1 MVPFDFEVGRDHM
14 DELLAEFIS
23 ETQET
28 MEALAGEIVAWEAD
42 PMDRERLD
50 AIFRFFHTVKGSCG
64 FLNLPRFEK
73 LSHAAEDA
81 LSEIRSGK
89 READPATVSAVLAI
103 MDRIGELAQAVVAG
117 TSVPSES
124 DDILID
130 ALLNPEEAAPMAVG
144 NSADEPTDIS
154 NAEAKRHTPA
164 MRSIRLPLSLIDQLM
179 NGVSDMVLARNE
191 LSRKLRER
199 FSDPELESTFERLSS
214 CVADMRDAI
223 SKTRMQRVDR
233 LFMAIPRMV
242 RDLGRDLGKKIELT
256 IEGGDVEMD
265 REMVEM
271 VVDPLTHIVRNSIDH
286 GIETPAGRL
295 KAGKPETGQLRVAA
309 RQAGNQIVIEIAD
322 DGRGID
328 TDKLV
333 AKAIASNFLTR
344 EKAAELSEAARLDLI
359 FAAGL
364 STAGAVT
371 AVSGRGVGM
380 DVVRSNLERI
390 GGVIALD
397 NHPGRGLKITLRV
410 PLTLTIIPGLII
422 RAGNQHFAIP
432 RAAVVEILHDNN
444 EMLSISGVGG
454 ARIATIRRI
463 RHSMIDLEDLLCLE
477 RVQEAGKRTLIVI
490 RSTSGVPFALGVQ
503 AVDNHE
509 ELVIRPASPL
519 VMASGLYAGMTLPDN
534 GQPMLLLDASGLA
547 SAAMLPVI
555 DGEAEAK
562 ERRSSPEDVAA
573 EELVS
578 ALMFTER
585 TGEERLLRL
594 SLVERVEDI
603 AAEHFGQSAGRWFAR
618 IDGKLLPVVRPLA
631 ERPKSPVTALRLREG
646 GRELCYP
653 VDHIMDIVQMPP
665 VADLVYRSGIVGGVT
680 AIDGRQYE
688 VIDTFALLASVPE
701 EGVAPTPVRCLL
713 ADKDDPWMQEIL
725 APLIRQA
732 GYEPVLD
739 DASAARGADIVFCM
753 AQSSVAETIVD
764 RPVVK
769 LRNGQRP
776 QGPDDHSI
784 YRYDRDALIA
794 AIESVK
800 RGKAA

>member
-1 MVPFDFEVGRDHM
+1 M
-14 DELLAEFIS
+14 DELLSEFIS

-64 FLNLPRFEK
+64 FLNLPRFER
-73 LSHAAEDA
+73 LSHAAEDV
-81 LSEIRSGK
+81 LSEIRAGK
-89 READPATVSAVLAI
+89 RDADAMTVSAVLAI

-130 ALLNPEEAAPMAVG
+130 ALLNPDIGAVVVSEKPAG
-144 NSADEPTDIS
+144 AETGPAS
-154 NAEAKRHTPA
+154 AEARRPTGG

-199 FSDPELESTFERLSS
+199 FSDPELESTFERLSN

-233 LFMAIPRMV
+233 LFVAIPRIV
-242 RDLGRDLGKKIELT
+242 RDVGRELGKKIDLI

-271 VVDPLTHIVRNSIDH
+271 VVDPVTHIVRNAIDH
-286 GIETPAGRL
+286 GIEAPAERL
-295 KAGKPETGQLRVAA
+295 KAGKAEAGHLRVAA

-333 AKAIASNFLTR
+333 ARAIASNIISR
-344 EKAAELSEAARLDLI
+344 EKANELSDAARLDLI
-359 FAAGL
+359 FAPGL
-364 STAGAVT
+364 STAKEVT
-371 AVSGRGVGM
+371 SVSGRGVGM
-380 DVVRSNLERI
+380 DVVRSNVERI
-390 GGVIALD
+390 GGVIGLD
-397 NHPGRGLKITLRV
+397 NHPGRGLRITLRV

-422 RAGNQHFAIP
+422 RAGGQHFAIP

-444 EMLSISGVGG
+444 ETLSIASVGG
-454 ARIATIRRI
+454 ARVATIRNI
-463 RHSMIDLEDLLCLE
+463 RHSMIDLEDLLGLE
-477 RVQEAGKRTLIVI
+477 AIKEGGKRTLVVI

-509 ELVIRPASPL
+509 ELVIRPAAPL

-547 SAAMLPVI
+547 SAAMLPMI

-562 ERRSSPEDVAA
+562 EHRGPDKDVAA

-603 AAEHFGQSAGRWFAR
+603 PAEQFGQSAGQWFVR
-618 IDGKLLPVVRPLA
+618 IEGKLLPVVHRLDDLSEGA
-631 ERPKSPVTALRLREG
+631 VTALRLRDGEN
-646 GRELCYP
+646 EFCYP
-653 VDHIMDIVQMPP
+653 VAHIMDIVQMPP
-665 VADLVYRSGIVGGVT
+665 VPDLTCRSGIISGVT
-680 AIDGRQYE
+680 AIEGKQYE
-688 VIDTFALLASVPE
+688 VIDPFALLASVPE
-701 EGVAPTPVRCLL
+701 EIVAGRPVRCLL

-739 DASAARGADIVFCM
+739 DATAANEADIVLCF
-753 AQSSVAETIVD
+753 AQSPVAETIVD

-769 LRNGQRP
+769 LRNAQRP
-776 QGPDDHSI
+776 QGPNDQSI

-794 AIESVK
+794 AIESAK
-800 RGKAA
+800 MERAA

>member
-1 MVPFDFEVGRDHM
+1 M
-14 DELLAEFIS
+14 DELLSEFIS

-64 FLNLPRFEK
+64 FLNLPRFER
-73 LSHAAEDA
+73 LSHAAEDV
-81 LSEIRSGK
+81 LSEIRAGK
-89 READPATVSAVLAI
+89 RDADAMTVSAVLAI

-130 ALLNPEEAAPMAVG
+130 ALLNPDIGAVVVTEKPAG
-144 NSADEPTDIS
+144 AETGPAS
-154 NAEAKRHTPA
+154 AEARRPTGG

-199 FSDPELESTFERLSS
+199 FSDPELESTFERLSN

-233 LFMAIPRMV
+233 LFVAIPRIV
-242 RDLGRDLGKKIELT
+242 RDVGRELGKKIDLI

-271 VVDPLTHIVRNSIDH
+271 VVDPVTHIVRNAIDH
-286 GIETPAGRL
+286 GIEAPAERL
-295 KAGKPETGQLRVAA
+295 KAGKAEAGHLRVAA

-333 AKAIASNFLTR
+333 ARAIASNIISR
-344 EKAAELSEAARLDLI
+344 EKANELSDAARLDLI
-359 FAAGL
+359 FAPGL
-364 STAGAVT
+364 STAKEVT
-371 AVSGRGVGM
+371 SVSGRGVGM
-380 DVVRSNLERI
+380 DVVRSNVERI
-390 GGVIALD
+390 GGVIGLD
-397 NHPGRGLKITLRV
+397 NHPGRGLRITLRV

-422 RAGNQHFAIP
+422 RAGGQHFAIP

-444 EMLSISGVGG
+444 ETLSIASVGG
-454 ARIATIRRI
+454 ARVATIRNI
-463 RHSMIDLEDLLCLE
+463 RHSMIDLEDLLGLE
-477 RVQEAGKRTLIVI
+477 AIKEGGKRTLVVI

-509 ELVIRPASPL
+509 ELVIRPAAPL

-547 SAAMLPVI
+547 SAAMLPMI

-562 ERRSSPEDVAA
+562 EHRGPDKDVAA
-573 EELVS
+573 AELVS

-603 AAEHFGQSAGRWFAR
+603 PAEQFGQSAGQWFVR
-618 IDGKLLPVVRPLA
+618 IEGKLLPVVHRLDDLSEGA
-631 ERPKSPVTALRLREG
+631 VTALRLRDGEN
-646 GRELCYP
+646 EFCYP
-653 VDHIMDIVQMPP
+653 VAHIMDIVQMPP
-665 VADLVYRSGIVGGVT
+665 VPDLTCRSGIISGVT
-680 AIDGRQYE
+680 AIEGKQYE
-688 VIDTFALLASVPE
+688 VIDPFALLASVPE
-701 EGVAPTPVRCLL
+701 EIVAGRPVRCLL

-739 DASAARGADIVFCM
+739 DATAANEADIVLCF
-753 AQSSVAETIVD
+753 AQSPVAETIVD

-769 LRNGQRP
+769 LRNAQRP
-776 QGPDDHSI
+776 QGPNDQSI

-794 AIESVK
+794 AIESAK
-800 RGKAA
+800 MERAA

>member
-1 MVPFDFEVGRDHM
+1 M
-14 DELLAEFIS
+14 DELLSEFIS

-64 FLNLPRFEK
+64 FLNLPRFER
-73 LSHAAEDA
+73 LSHAAEDV
-81 LSEIRSGK
+81 LSEIRAGK
-89 READPATVSAVLAI
+89 RDADAMTVSAVLAI

-130 ALLNPEEAAPMAVG
+130 ALLNP
-144 NSADEPTDIS
+144 DIGGVVVTEKPAGAETGPAS
-154 NAEAKRHTPA
+154 AEARRPTGG

-199 FSDPELESTFERLSS
+199 FSDPELESTFERLSN

-233 LFMAIPRMV
+233 LFVAIPRIV
-242 RDLGRDLGKKIELT
+242 RDVGRELGKKIDLI

-271 VVDPLTHIVRNSIDH
+271 VVDPVTHIVRNAIDH
-286 GIETPAGRL
+286 GIEAPAERL
-295 KAGKPETGQLRVAA
+295 KAGKAEAGHLRVAA

-333 AKAIASNFLTR
+333 ARAIASNIISR
-344 EKAAELSEAARLDLI
+344 EKANELSDAARLDLI
-359 FAAGL
+359 FAPGL
-364 STAGAVT
+364 STAKEVT
-371 AVSGRGVGM
+371 SVSGRGVGM
-380 DVVRSNLERI
+380 DVVRSNVERI
-390 GGVIALD
+390 GGVIGLD
-397 NHPGRGLKITLRV
+397 NHPGRGLRITLRV

-422 RAGNQHFAIP
+422 RAGGQHFAIP

-444 EMLSISGVGG
+444 ETLSIASVGG
-454 ARIATIRRI
+454 ARVATIRNI
-463 RHSMIDLEDLLCLE
+463 RHSMIDLEDLLGLE
-477 RVQEAGKRTLIVI
+477 AIKEGGKRTLVVI

-509 ELVIRPASPL
+509 ELVIRPAAPL

-547 SAAMLPVI
+547 SAAMLPMI

-562 ERRSSPEDVAA
+562 EHRGPDKDVAA
-573 EELVS
+573 AELVS

-603 AAEHFGQSAGRWFAR
+603 PAEQFGQSAGQWFVR
-618 IDGKLLPVVRPLA
+618 IEGKLLPVVHRLDDLSEGA
-631 ERPKSPVTALRLREG
+631 VTALRLRDGEN
-646 GRELCYP
+646 EFCYP
-653 VDHIMDIVQMPP
+653 VAHIMDIVQMPP
-665 VADLVYRSGIVGGVT
+665 VPDLTCRSGIISGVT
-680 AIDGRQYE
+680 AIEGKQYE
-688 VIDTFALLASVPE
+688 VIDPFALLASVPE
-701 EGVAPTPVRCLL
+701 EIVAGRPVRCLL

-739 DASAARGADIVFCM
+739 DATAANEADIVLCF
-753 AQSSVAETIVD
+753 AQSPVAETIVD

-769 LRNGQRP
+769 LRNAQRP
-776 QGPDDHSI
+776 QGPNDQSI

-794 AIESVK
+794 AIESAK
-800 RGKAA
+800 MERAA

>member
-1 MVPFDFEVGRDHM
+1 M
-14 DELLAEFIS
+14 DELLSEFIS

-64 FLNLPRFEK
+64 FLNLPRFER
-73 LSHAAEDA
+73 LSHAAEDV
-81 LSEIRSGK
+81 LSEIRAGK
-89 READPATVSAVLAI
+89 RDADAMTVSAVLAI

-130 ALLNPEEAAPMAVG
+130 ALLNPDIGAVVVTEKPAG
-144 NSADEPTDIS
+144 AETGPAS
-154 NAEAKRHTPA
+154 AEARRPTGG

-199 FSDPELESTFERLSS
+199 FSDPELESTFERLSN

-233 LFMAIPRMV
+233 LFVAIPRIV
-242 RDLGRDLGKKIELT
+242 RDVGRELGKKIDLI

-271 VVDPLTHIVRNSIDH
+271 VVDPVTHIVRNAIDH
-286 GIETPAGRL
+286 GIEAPAERL
-295 KAGKPETGQLRVAA
+295 KAGKAEAGHLRVAA

-333 AKAIASNFLTR
+333 ARAIASNIISR
-344 EKAAELSEAARLDLI
+344 EKANELSDAARLDLI
-359 FAAGL
+359 FAPGL
-364 STAGAVT
+364 STAKEVT
-371 AVSGRGVGM
+371 SVSGRGVGM
-380 DVVRSNLERI
+380 DVVRSNVERI
-390 GGVIALD
+390 GGVIGLD
-397 NHPGRGLKITLRV
+397 NHPGRGLRITLRV

-422 RAGNQHFAIP
+422 RAGGQHFAIP

-444 EMLSISGVGG
+444 ETLSIASVGG
-454 ARIATIRRI
+454 ACVATIRNI
-463 RHSMIDLEDLLCLE
+463 RHSMIDLEDLLGLE
-477 RVQEAGKRTLIVI
+477 AIKEGGKRTLVVI

-509 ELVIRPASPL
+509 ELVIRPAAPL

-547 SAAMLPVI
+547 SAAMLPMI

-562 ERRSSPEDVAA
+562 EHRGPDKDVAA

-603 AAEHFGQSAGRWFAR
+603 PAEQFGQSAGQWFVR
-618 IDGKLLPVVRPLA
+618 IEGKLLPVVHRLDDLSEGA
-631 ERPKSPVTALRLREG
+631 VTALRLRDGEN
-646 GRELCYP
+646 EFCYP
-653 VDHIMDIVQMPP
+653 VAHIMDIVQMPP
-665 VADLVYRSGIVGGVT
+665 VPDLTCRSGIISGVT
-680 AIDGRQYE
+680 AIEGKQYE
-688 VIDTFALLASVPE
+688 VIDPFALLASVPE
-701 EGVAPTPVRCLL
+701 EIVAGRPVRCLL

-739 DASAARGADIVFCM
+739 DATAANEADIVLCF
-753 AQSSVAETIVD
+753 AQSPVAETIVD

-769 LRNGQRP
+769 LRNAQRP
-776 QGPDDHSI
+776 QGPNDQSI

-794 AIESVK
+794 AIESAK
-800 RGKAA
+800 MERAA

>member
-1 MVPFDFEVGRDHM
+1 M
-14 DELLAEFIS
+14 DELLSEFIS

-64 FLNLPRFEK
+64 FLNLPRFER
-73 LSHAAEDA
+73 LSHAAEDV
-81 LSEIRSGK
+81 LSEIRAGK
-89 READPATVSAVLAI
+89 RDADAMTVSAVLAI

-130 ALLNPEEAAPMAVG
+130 ALLNPDIGAVVVTEKFAG
-144 NSADEPTDIS
+144 AETGPAS
-154 NAEAKRHTPA
+154 AEARRPTGG

-199 FSDPELESTFERLSS
+199 FSDPELESTFERLSN

-233 LFMAIPRMV
+233 LFVAIPRIV
-242 RDLGRDLGKKIELT
+242 RDVGRELGKKIDLI

-271 VVDPLTHIVRNSIDH
+271 VVDPVTHIVRNAIDH
-286 GIETPAGRL
+286 GIEAPAERL
-295 KAGKPETGQLRVAA
+295 KAGKAEAGHLRVAA

-333 AKAIASNFLTR
+333 ARAIASNIISR
-344 EKAAELSEAARLDLI
+344 EKANELSDAARLDLI
-359 FAAGL
+359 FAPGL
-364 STAGAVT
+364 STAKEVT
-371 AVSGRGVGM
+371 SVSGRGVGM
-380 DVVRSNLERI
+380 DVVRSNVERI
-390 GGVIALD
+390 GGVIGLD
-397 NHPGRGLKITLRV
+397 NHPGRGLRITLRV

-422 RAGNQHFAIP
+422 RAGGQHFAIP

-444 EMLSISGVGG
+444 ETLSIASVGG
-454 ARIATIRRI
+454 ARVATIRNI
-463 RHSMIDLEDLLCLE
+463 RHSMIDLEDLLGLE
-477 RVQEAGKRTLIVI
+477 AIKEGGKRTLVVI

-509 ELVIRPASPL
+509 ELVIRPAAPL

-547 SAAMLPVI
+547 SAAMLPMI

-562 ERRSSPEDVAA
+562 EHRGPDKDVAA

-603 AAEHFGQSAGRWFAR
+603 PAEQFGQSAGQWFVR
-618 IDGKLLPVVRPLA
+618 IEGKLLPVVHRLDDLSEGA
-631 ERPKSPVTALRLREG
+631 VTALRLRDGEN
-646 GRELCYP
+646 EFCYP
-653 VDHIMDIVQMPP
+653 VAHIMDIVQMPP
-665 VADLVYRSGIVGGVT
+665 VPDLTCRSGIISGVT
-680 AIDGRQYE
+680 AIEGKQYE
-688 VIDTFALLASVPE
+688 VIDPFALLASVPE
-701 EGVAPTPVRCLL
+701 EIVAGRPVRCLL

-739 DASAARGADIVFCM
+739 DATAANEADIVLCF
-753 AQSSVAETIVD
+753 AQSPVAETIVD

-769 LRNGQRP
+769 LRNAQRP
-776 QGPDDHSI
+776 QGPNDQSI

-794 AIESVK
+794 AIESAK
-800 RGKAA
+800 MERAA

>member
-1 MVPFDFEVGRDHM
+1 M

-64 FLNLPRFEK
+64 FLNLPRFER

-81 LSEIRSGK
+81 LSDIRAGK
-89 READPATVSAVLAI
+89 RDPDAATVSAVLAI
-103 MDRIGELAQAVVAG
+103 MDRIGELAQAVLSGA
-117 TSVPSES
+117 SVPSES
-124 DDILID
+124 DELLIE
-130 ALLNPEEAAPMAVG
+130 ALLNGDADGEPSTDKPTVAAIAPA
-144 NSADEPTDIS
+144 NIDSRRSAGG
-154 NAEAKRHTPA
+154 

-199 FSDPELESTFERLSS
+199 FSDPELESAFERLSS
-214 CVADMRDAI
+214 CVADMRDSI
-223 SKTRMQRVDR
+223 SKTRMQRIDR
-233 LFMAIPRMV
+233 LFVAIPRMV

-271 VVDPLTHIVRNSIDH
+271 VVDPLTHIVRNAIDH
-286 GIETPAGRL
+286 GIESPADRL
-295 KAGKPETGQLRVAA
+295 KAGKSETGHLRVAA
-309 RQAGNQIVIEIAD
+309 HQSGNQIVIEIAD

-328 TDKLV
+328 TGKLV
-333 AKAIASNFLTR
+333 AKAVAANIVSQD
-344 EKAAELSEAARLDLI
+344 KAATLSEAAKLDLI

-364 STAGAVT
+364 STAKAVT

-380 DVVRSNLERI
+380 DVVRSNVEKI
-390 GGVIALD
+390 GGIIAVD
-397 NHPGRGLKITLRV
+397 NQPGKGLRITLRV

-422 RAGNQHFAIP
+422 RAGGQHFAVP

-444 EMLSISGVGG
+444 ETLSISSVGG
-454 ARIATIRRI
+454 ARVATIRNV
-463 RHSMIDLEDLLCLE
+463 RHAMIDLEDLLCLE
-477 RVQEAGKRTLIVI
+477 RAQEAGKRTIIVI

-547 SAAMLPVI
+547 SAAMLPMI

-562 ERRSSPEDVAA
+562 ENRGLVEDNSAD
-573 EELVS
+573 ELVS

-585 TGEERLLRL
+585 SGEERLLKL

-603 AAEHFGQSAGRWFAR
+603 AISHFAQSAGRWFVR
-618 IDGKLLPVVRPLA
+618 IDGRLLPVVHGLTDAP
-631 ERPKSPVTALRLREG
+631 EGIVTALRLSEG
-646 GRELCYP
+646 DRELCYP
-653 VDHIMDIVQMPP
+653 VAHIMDIVQMPVIP
-665 VADLVYRSGIVGGVT
+665 DVACRSGIVGGITV
-680 AIDGRQYE
+680 IEGRQYE
-688 VIDTFALLASVPE
+688 VIDPYQLFASMPE
-701 EGVAPTPVRCLL
+701 EAVKVRPVRCLL

-732 GYEPVLD
+732 GYEAVMGGDVKPEE
-739 DASAARGADIVFCM
+739 ADIVLCL
-753 AQSSVAETIVD
+753 AQSPVVESIVD

-769 LRNGQRP
+769 LRNAQRP
-776 QGPDDHSI
+776 QGPDDDSI

-794 AIESVK
+794 AIELAK
-800 RGKAA
+800 RERAA